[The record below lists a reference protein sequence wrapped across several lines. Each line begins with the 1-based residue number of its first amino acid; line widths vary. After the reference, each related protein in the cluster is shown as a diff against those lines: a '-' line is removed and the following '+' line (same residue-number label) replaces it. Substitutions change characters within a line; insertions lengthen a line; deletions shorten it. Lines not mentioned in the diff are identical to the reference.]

1 MGIFS
6 RFGSRK
12 DGSLVEDRGPEP
24 PKEEEIQQDAAKDVA
39 EVEQD
44 DKYFSSDAPANQ
56 E

>member
-12 DGSLVEDRGPEP
+12 DVSLVDNQGPEP
-24 PKEEEIQQDAAKDVA
+24 AHEEEIQQAAAEDVA
-39 EVEQD
+39 TVEQD
-44 DKYFSSDAPANQ
+44 DKYFSPDAPANQ